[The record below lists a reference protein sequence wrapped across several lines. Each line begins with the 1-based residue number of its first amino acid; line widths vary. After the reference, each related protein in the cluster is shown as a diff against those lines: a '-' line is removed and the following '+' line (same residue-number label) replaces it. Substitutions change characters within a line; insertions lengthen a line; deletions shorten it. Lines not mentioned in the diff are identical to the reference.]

1 MTRIIN
7 EIDKKIFLEEKCFI
21 PTMGALHKGHV
32 SLIKEGKQSSLPV
45 IVSIFVNEMQFNDRE
60 DFNNYNTLRLTS

>member
-1 MTRIIN
+1 MEIIK
-7 EIDKKIFLEEKCFI
+7 EINKDILAKDICFI

-45 IVSIFVNEMQFNDRE
+45 IVSIFVNFCT
-60 DFNNYNTLRLTS
+60 FFINNYFFSNGKKHRM